1 MTNQTAQYKN
11 ELGGGTEAK
20 AEKSCDN
27 VNKILSKTLF
37 SEHKTETVAK
47 VEVIMR
53 SNINPMFIN
62 RLFIRKHGICIPSLS
77 QIQER
82 IHKIFDGKDSMESE
96 AWQLKGIEW
105 EDEHLKQVKDL
116 NSKGGKN
123 SKKKKKQGLDN
134 EKI

>member
-1 MTNQTAQYKN
+1 MTNQTAQHKN
-11 ELGGGTEAK
+11 ELGGGTEAIADESYDK
-20 AEKSCDN
+20 
-27 VNKILSKTLF
+27 VNEILSKTLF
-37 SEHKTETVAK
+37 FDYKTETVAK
-47 VEVIMR
+47 VELIMR

-116 NSKGGKN
+116 
-123 SKKKKKQGLDN
+123 
-134 EKI
+134 I

>member
-1 MTNQTAQYKN
+1 
-11 ELGGGTEAK
+11 
-20 AEKSCDN
+20 
-27 VNKILSKTLF
+27 
-37 SEHKTETVAK
+37 
-47 VEVIMR
+47 
-53 SNINPMFIN
+53 MFIN

-82 IHKIFDGKDSMESE
+82 IHKIFDSKDSMESK

-116 NSKGGKN
+116 NSKGFKN